1 MLKKSTNWLLNKVGN
16 FKFVGGFVYICSSF
30 VKIKRALLLTSTF
43 GSDTS
48 ANNWDWS
55 KYCNWAVNFKAFYHI
70 FIAIFRRF
78 INENQR
84 DLPAFSD
91 RSYIFV
97 SLCLAIISSIMLINY
112 QQMGPLATVGFTIF
126 AMSSVIGVKSI
137 IDLYV
142 KIIGISSLLDTQL
155 RGMHQ

>member
-1 MLKKSTNWLLNKVGN
+1 MSY
-16 FKFVGGFVYICSSF
+16 FV
-30 VKIKRALLLTSTF
+30 
-43 GSDTS
+43 
-48 ANNWDWS
+48 
-55 KYCNWAVNFKAFYHI
+55 
-70 FIAIFRRF
+70 FRRF

-97 SLCLAIISSIMLINY
+97 SLCLAIIGSIMLINY

-126 AMSSVIGVKSI
+126 AMSLVIGVKSI